1 MSSSAGHHWSRPT
14 VFYNYAVKWIFYL
27 VVVFFITWSI
37 WGLWVPF
44 DRLLLGVQESQRI
57 FSQMI
62 PPNFGSRQR
71 TLIWTGIIESLSM
84 SIIATTVGV
93 TLALPVAFMSAKNI
107 APTPIYFIG
116 RMMASGSRTFHS
128 LILALVMVKLLGV
141 GPLAGITTMSILSV
155 GFFAKLLSEDI
166 EDINPE
172 QIEAVRATGA
182 NRFQVLLYGVLPQ
195 ILPRVIGLSVYTW
208 DINLRSSTIVGIV
221 GAGGIGITL
230 SNSFNAYQYG
240 FSAAILL
247 VIITIVLFGEFVSA
261 VVRRWYQ

>member
-1 MSSSAGHHWSRPT
+1 
-14 VFYNYAVKWIFYL
+14 
-27 VVVFFITWSI
+27 
-37 WGLWVPF
+37 
-44 DRLLLGVQESQRI
+44 
-57 FSQMI
+57 
-62 PPNFGSRQR
+62 
-71 TLIWTGIIESLSM
+71 M
-84 SIIATTVGV
+84 SIIATTAGV
-93 TLALPVAFMSAKNI
+93 TLALPVAFMSAKN
-107 APTPIYFIG
+107 TVPIPLYFIG
-116 RMMASGSRTFHS
+116 RIIASGSRTFHS

-141 GPLAGITTMSILSV
+141 GPLAGIITMSILSV

-166 EDINPE
+166 EDINAE
-172 QIEAVRATGA
+172 QVEAVRATGA
-182 NRFQVLLYGVLPQ
+182 NRLQVLLYGVFPQ
-195 ILPRVIGLSVYTW
+195 ILPRIIGLSVYTW